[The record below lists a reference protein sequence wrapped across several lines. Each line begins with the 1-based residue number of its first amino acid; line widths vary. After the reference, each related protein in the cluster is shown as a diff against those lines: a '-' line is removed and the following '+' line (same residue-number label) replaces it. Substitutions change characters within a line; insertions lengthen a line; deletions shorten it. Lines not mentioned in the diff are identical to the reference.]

1 MAFWKKKGMGLATE
15 HRERRKGIKA
25 DSEPLRLTDKTN
37 KKPVDDWE
45 KQSDGQGR
53 MNDLPGGFDG
63 VAGVLCICALSSLGS
78 WLQVTHLELSV

>member
-15 HRERRKGIKA
+15 HRERRRGIKA
-25 DSEPLRLTDKTN
+25 DSEPLRLIDKTN

-53 MNDLPGGFDG
+53 MNDLQGGCDG

-78 WLQVTHLELSV
+78 QLQVLELSV